1 MTGKTGPLTAC
12 SVSVSS
18 LRLLRHFAA
27 AILFLS
33 LRIFLLSSS
42 SLEGYKINHKKK
54 AIFWGVINDHSVR
67 FLQTSAF
74 GSRSPPSDLPT
85 FAQCGEGCAEKEGSG
100 WLSASP
106 PPFQRARELRN
117 GAMIA
122 SENRCVARCSSST
135 RILSPIATRRRP
147 RCTDQRSLPGLSS
160 PSSRRCAP
168 SSGLWLVHL
177 RGRENGWRRW
187 WWSAPS
193 TSDRETWRSRSPS
206 EQRSHSSRGP
216 VERNR
221 CKC

>member
-1 MTGKTGPLTAC
+1 MT
-12 SVSVSS
+12 
-18 LRLLRHFAA
+18 
-27 AILFLS
+27 ILFDSCKRRHLAPDPPRPTCQHLLNAAKVV
-33 LRIFLLSSS
+33 LRRKGL
-42 SLEGYKINHKKK
+42 
-54 AIFWGVINDHSVR
+54 A
-67 FLQTSAF
+67 
-74 GSRSPPSDLPT
+74 
-85 FAQCGEGCAEKEGSG
+85 GC
-100 WLSASP
+100 LHP